1 MKRHSE
7 SGARHSSSGWTAL
20 FLLLLFA
27 ATVVAGWSAQPSA
40 KPQLPQLIDVT
51 RAAGIHFVHLS
62 DPQKKYILESMSGGV
77 LLIDYNRDGWPDI
90 YFTNAPSVAMAL
102 AGKKAKSALYRNNH
116 DGTFTDVT
124 DQAGV
129 GYPCE
134 FPMGGAVGDYNND
147 GWPDILV
154 TCLGRVVLY
163 RNNGNGTFT
172 DVTKQTG
179 LKDPYWASGAAFG
192 DYDGDGWD
200 DLFISDYVDFHLND
214 LPKFGSMPTC
224 LYRGIQVQCGPRGL
238 KGSPDF
244 LFHNNGNG
252 TFTDVSKAAGVANP
266 NGYYG
271 LGAVWTDLNNNGLP
285 DLYVADD
292 TTPNYLY
299 RNDGN
304 GHFTDIS
311 FPSGTALDQ
320 NGSEQ
325 GSMGIAVGDYLH
337 TGLFSLFITNFSE
350 QYDTLYRNDG
360 NLSFSDVS
368 WPSGVAA
375 PTVSFVGWGTGF
387 FDFDNDGWADLFAV
401 NGHVYPQVQNANV
414 GTKYLQPMLLYLNR
428 HNGTFRNISKD
439 VGPAIQVPRVSRGA
453 AFGDLFNDGN
463 MDVVVE
469 NLDGPPVILRNTG
482 GTGNHW
488 ISFQL
493 EGTKA
498 NRLALGARVQVVAGK
513 LVEADEV
520 RSGGSYLSQND
531 LRLHFGLGKAD
542 HVDRVEIRWPIG
554 LKGEM
559 ETLRNLP
566 ADRFYTVKEG
576 AGVVAVHG
584 PGWSKV
590 PQPQSK

>member
-7 SGARHSSSGWTAL
+7 SNTPHGSAGWAAL
-20 FLLLLFA
+20 FLLLVFA
-27 ATVVAGWSAQPSA
+27 ATVAGWSAQPSV
-40 KPQLPQLIDVT
+40 KPHLPQLIDVT
-51 RAAGIHFVHLS
+51 GAAGIHFVHRS
-62 DPQKKYILESMSGGV
+62 DPQKKYIVESMSGGV
-77 LLIDYNRDGWPDI
+77 LLIDYDRDGWPDI
-90 YFTNAPSVAMAL
+90 YFTNAPSVAMAR
-102 AGKKAKSALYRNNH
+102 AGEKAKSALYRNNH

-134 FPMGGAVGDYNND
+134 FPMGGAVGDNNND

-154 TCLGRVVLY
+154 TCLGGVVLY

-172 DVTKQTG
+172 DVTKQAG
-179 LKDPYWASGAAFG
+179 LRDPYWASGAAFG

-224 LYRGIQVQCGPRGL
+224 LYRGIPVQCGPRGL

-244 LFHNNGNG
+244 LFHNNGDG
-252 TFTDVSKAAGVANP
+252 TFTDVSKTAGVANP

-271 LGAVWTDLNNNGLP
+271 LGAVWTDLNNKGLP

-299 RNDGN
+299 RNDGH
-304 GHFTDIS
+304 GHFTNIS
-311 FPSGTALDQ
+311 FASGTALDQ

-375 PTVSFVGWGTGF
+375 ATVSFVGWGTGF
-387 FDFDNDGWADLFAV
+387 FDFDNDGWADLLAV

-463 MDVVVE
+463 IDIVVE
-469 NLDGPPVILRNTG
+469 DLDGAPVILRNPG

-531 LRLHFGLGKAD
+531 LRLHFGLGNAD
-542 HVDRVEIRWPIG
+542 DVDRVEIRWPIG

-559 ETLRNLP
+559 ETLRNLA
-566 ADRFYTVKEG
+566 ADRFYTIKEG
-576 AGVVAVHG
+576 AGVVAVHS

-590 PQPQSK
+590 PQHQSR

>member
-1 MKRHSE
+1 MKRQSKP
-7 SGARHSSSGWTAL
+7 GVPYGPSSWTAL
-20 FLLLLFA
+20 FLLLLLA
-27 ATVVAGWSAQPSA
+27 TTVVAGWSAQPSA

-51 RAAGIHFVHLS
+51 RATGIHFVHLS
-62 DPQKKYILESMSGGV
+62 DPHKKYILESMSGGV
-77 LLIDYNRDGWPDI
+77 LLIDYDRDGWPDI

-147 GWPDILV
+147 GLPDILV
-154 TCLGRVVLY
+154 TCLGGVVLY

-192 DYDGDGWD
+192 DYDGNGWD

-214 LPKFGSMPTC
+214 LPKFGSMLTC

-252 TFTDVSKAAGVANP
+252 TFTDVSKAAGVTNP

-271 LGAVWTDLNNNGLP
+271 LGAVWTDLNNHGLP

-292 TTPNYLY
+292 STPNYLY
-299 RNDGN
+299 RNDGH

-311 FPSGTALDQ
+311 FPSGAALDQ
-320 NGSEQ
+320 DGSEQ

-337 TGLFSLFITNFSE
+337 TGLFSLFVTNFSE

-375 PTVSFVGWGTGF
+375 ATVSFVGWGTGF

-428 HNGTFRNISKD
+428 HDGTFRNISKD

-453 AFGDLFNDGN
+453 AFGDVFNDGN
-463 MDVVVE
+463 IDVVVE

-498 NRLALGARVQVVAGK
+498 NRLALGARVQVMIGK
-513 LVEADEV
+513 MVQADEV
-520 RSGGSYLSQND
+520 RSGGSYLSQSD

-554 LKGEM
+554 LKGET
-559 ETLRNLP
+559 ETLRNLA

-576 AGVVAVHG
+576 EGVVAMHG
-584 PGWSKV
+584 PGWKKIS
-590 PQPQSK
+590 QH